1 MKTQEKKL
9 TLKDNQTF
17 SSFSV
22 DDLAKAKTFYGETL
36 GLDVSEENGMG
47 LELRLARGARVFL
60 YPKKDHQPATFT
72 VLNFVVDDIDAA
84 VDGLTAAGVRFE
96 QYGGEIATDAKGV
109 HRSHTKE
116 HGPDIAWFKDAAGN
130 VLSVLQE

>member
-1 MKTQEKKL
+1 MKTQEKKM

-22 DDLAKAKTFYGETL
+22 DDLAKAKTFYRDTL
-36 GLDVSEENGMG
+36 GLDVSEDEEMG
-47 LELRLARGARVFL
+47 LELRLARGPRVFL
-60 YPKKDHQPATFT
+60 YPKKDHRPATFT

-96 QYGGEIATDAKGV
+96 RYGGEIATDAKGV
-109 HRSHTKE
+109 HRGRSKE
-116 HGPDIAWFKDAAGN
+116 DGPDIAWFKDAAGN
-130 VLSVLQE
+130 ILSVLQE